1 MYIALT
7 YMYTCMQ
14 FSLDFIHHYM
24 SMTSTMA
31 PRLMVLRTHASKFDG
46 SNSGYDSE
54 VNVFIQTQV
63 PVRCQVI
70 TYYTFNYCEFST

>member
-1 MYIALT
+1 
-7 YMYTCMQ
+7 MYTCMQ

-24 SMTSTMA
+24 LMTYTIASRRMA
-31 PRLMVLRTHASKFDG
+31 LRTHASKFDD

-54 VNVFIQTQV
+54 VNVFIQMQV

-70 TYYTFNYCEFST
+70 NLLILLITVNFQHDG